1 MQLSAATAPQ
11 LNVEDILSAPIEQP
25 LSALEE
31 RVLGVLLRRKA
42 RACGT
47 DVGLPIHTGGKPAY
61 VSFLPAA
68 QHGSSE
74 ASRRTRGRREY
85 AMREIETFICGE
97 GETDTLSQRAF
108 NLATL
113 DQAERESLL
122 VDTKITVPAEDVV
135 SLGLQ
140 LRLSNEQQRKLWRWT
155 KLWHVQL
162 ASERATQKASSQLIG
177 EVTVAGEM
185 VQTVCYSGN
194 REAVMAPAPYCRV
207 TNLDM
212 LVVQHLDAWEAT
224 GQLTWHE
231 TPEGAALPANEIW
244 LKVEAGKGG
253 GSLKLC
259 FQVVNRKAPSSADH
273 TVVLAL
279 LEADDSLQNMHVCTD
294 PFANAL
300 KELQGKTW
308 RSVSTF

>member
-1 MQLSAATAPQ
+1 MEANVLDVVLQLSAATEPQ
-11 LNVEDILSAPIEQP
+11 LNVEDILNAPIEHP

-31 RVLGVLLRRKA
+31 RVLGVLCRKA
-42 RACGT
+42 RACGA

-135 SLGLQ
+135 SLGCTCQ
-140 LRLSNEQQRKLWRWT
+140 MSNS
-155 KLWHVQL
+155 V
-162 ASERATQKASSQLIG
+162 S
-177 EVTVAGEM
+177 
-185 VQTVCYSGN
+185 Y
-194 REAVMAPAPYCRV
+194 
-207 TNLDM
+207 
-212 LVVQHLDAWEAT
+212 
-224 GQLTWHE
+224 
-231 TPEGAALPANEIW
+231 
-244 LKVEAGKGG
+244 GG
-253 GSLKLC
+253 GRSC
-259 FQVVNRKAPSSADH
+259 GMSS
-273 TVVLAL
+273 
-279 LEADDSLQNMHVCTD
+279 
-294 PFANAL
+294 
-300 KELQGKTW
+300 
-308 RSVSTF
+308 